1 MKDLPNRPEVRLFP
15 FGLGSV
21 LTRGLRQALHLKACL
36 VRAHSARQTWLIIIA
51 LFLGAQASAACLGQ
65 DPKADLKVG
74 IRISPPF
81 VYTEEIRGLR
91 GLSVD
96 LWKSISE
103 DLEPGKYFDA
113 YEFVECP
120 LKDQIEALS
129 NGDLDVVISPLTIT
143 AERLTNFE
151 FTHQYL
157 SSGLTVAR
165 TTSGAIHFETAA
177 KILKDAAFHDNATV
191 AIAYFVFG
199 NLVLAAII
207 WALWRNS
214 KNAIPG
220 SNIISRSILYFY
232 EASVRTLGFVRVTDK
247 FNTLKGRILEVVM
260 IIVGLALSTIVVGVV
275 TSALVG
281 SLGGMSDLTKRDLEG
296 RRIATL
302 ADSTGA
308 IFVESLPGR
317 SGSCVPSDLATGE
330 DMCLTY
336 ASWVDTAQ
344 ALVDGDVDVVIGDWI
359 QLSYLERNAE
369 LDMDIRVQGT
379 TFFSEPYG
387 WGFSPER
394 NELRAAVDLQ
404 LLERTRS
411 EAWRGLVQEYIG
423 QGSIS
428 SQ

>member
-1 MKDLPNRPEVRLFP
+1 M
-15 FGLGSV
+15 GLV
-21 LTRGLRQALHLKACL
+21 F
-36 VRAHSARQTWLIIIA
+36 VA
-51 LFLGAQASAACLGQ
+51 LFLAAQASAACIGQ
-65 DPKADLKVG
+65 DPEADLKVG
-74 IRISPPF
+74 IRVSPPF
-81 VYTEEIRGLR
+81 VYIEEIRGLR

-103 DLEPGKYFDA
+103 DLEPGRHFKA

-120 LKDQIEALS
+120 LKDQIAALS

-143 AERLTNFE
+143 SERLSSFD
-151 FTHQYL
+151 FSHQYL

-165 TTSGAIHFETAA
+165 ISSGAIHFETAA
-177 KILKDAAFHDNATV
+177 NILKDAAFHDNATV
-191 AIAYFVFG
+191 AIGYFVFG

-214 KNAIPG
+214 SYAIPG
-220 SNIISRSILYFY
+220 SNAISRAALYFY

-247 FNTLKGRILEVVM
+247 FNTIRGRILEIAM
-260 IIVGLALSTIVVGVV
+260 IITGLALSTIVVGVV

-281 SLGGMSDLTKRDLEG
+281 SLGGMSDLNRRDLDG

-317 SGSCVPSDLATGE
+317 SGSCVSADRATAE
-330 DMCLTY
+330 DGCLTY
-336 ASWVDTAQ
+336 ATWTDTAQ
-344 ALVDGDVDVVIGDWI
+344 ALADGEVDVVIGDWI
-359 QLSYLERNAE
+359 QLSYLERNDE
-369 LDMDIRVQGT
+369 LGLDIRVQAT

-387 WGFSPER
+387 WGFSPDK
-394 NELRAAVDLQ
+394 NDLRKAVDLQ
-404 LLERTRS
+404 LLDRTRS
-411 EAWRGLVQEYIG
+411 EAWRGMVQEYIG